1 MRRGENHKEA
11 VVDSIIELLLSQ
23 LGTGG
28 ANQISEKLGID
39 EGKAQQV
46 IGMALPMLIGAL
58 NRNTSSS
65 KSGAEALTNAI
76 QRDHDGSILDNI
88 SQAITKRET
97 VEDGSAILGHV
108 FGDNSSGIMDSV
120 SRATNIDSAQVSQ
133 IFAMLAPLV
142 LGALGKIQRN
152 KNLNADG
159 VSSLLQ
165 EERKTVE
172 KTSSGLTQLLDM
184 DGDGDVSDEIISLGA
199 NLLGGL
205 FGGKK

>member
-1 MRRGENHKEA
+1 M
-11 VVDSIIELLLSQ
+11 DSIINLLISQ
-23 LGTGG
+23 LGSG
-28 ANQISEKLGID
+28 ATSQISDKLGMD
-39 EGKAQQV
+39 DSKVQQV

-58 NRNTSSS
+58 NRNASSS
-65 KSGAEALTNAI
+65 KTGAEALTNAV

-88 SQAITKRET
+88 AQAVTKRET
-97 VEDGSAILGHV
+97 VDDGNAILGHI
-108 FGDNSSGIMDSV
+108 FGDKSSGIMNSV
-120 SRATNIDSAQVSQ
+120 SRATNVDSNQTGQ

-142 LGALGKIQRN
+142 LGAVGKIQRN
-152 KNLNADG
+152 KNLDADG

-172 KTSSGLTQLLDM
+172 NSSSGLSQLLDM
-184 DGDGDVSDEIISLGA
+184 DGDGDVSDEILSLGS

>member
-1 MRRGENHKEA
+1 
-11 VVDSIIELLLSQ
+11 VDSIIELLLSQ

-28 ANQISEKLGID
+28 TNQISEKLGID

-88 SQAITKRET
+88 SQAITKRKT

-108 FGDNSSGIMDSV
+108 FGDNSSGVVDSV
-120 SRATNIDSAQVSQ
+120 SRATNIDSAQVAQ

-152 KNLNADG
+152 KNLDAEG

-184 DGDGDVSDEIISLGA
+184 DGDGDVSDEIISLGS

>member
-1 MRRGENHKEA
+1 MD
-11 VVDSIIELLLSQ
+11 DS
-23 LGTGG
+23 
-28 ANQISEKLGID
+28 KV
-39 EGKAQQV
+39 QQV
-46 IGMALPMLIGAL
+46 IGMALPTLIGAL
-58 NRNTSSS
+58 NRNASSS

-76 QRDHDGSILDNI
+76 QSDHDGSILDNI
-88 SQAITKRET
+88 AQAVTKRET
-97 VEDGSAILGHV
+97 VDDGNAILGHV
-108 FGDNSSGIMDSV
+108 FGDKGSGIMDSV
-120 SRATNIDSAQVSQ
+120 SRATNIDSAQVAQ

-152 KNLNADG
+152 KNLDADG

-165 EERKTVE
+165 EERQTVE
-172 KTSSGLTQLLDM
+172 KSSSGLTQLLDM

>member
-1 MRRGENHKEA
+1 M
-11 VVDSIIELLLSQ
+11 DSIIELLLSQ

-28 ANQISEKLGID
+28 TNQISEKLGID

-88 SQAITKRET
+88 SQAITKRKT

-108 FGDNSSGIMDSV
+108 FGDNSSGVVDSV
-120 SRATNIDSAQVSQ
+120 SRATNIDSAQVAQ

-152 KNLNADG
+152 KNLDAEG

-184 DGDGDVSDEIISLGA
+184 DGDGDVSDEIISLGS

>member
-1 MRRGENHKEA
+1 
-11 VVDSIIELLLSQ
+11 VDSIIELLLSQ

-28 ANQISEKLGID
+28 TNQISEKLGLD

-88 SQAITKRET
+88 TQAITNRKT

-108 FGDNSSGIMDSV
+108 FGDNSSGVVDSV
-120 SRATNIDSAQVSQ
+120 SRATNIDSAQVAQ

-152 KNLNADG
+152 KNLDAEG

-184 DGDGDVSDEIISLGA
+184 DGDGDVSDEIISLGS